1 MKLERF
7 KTNSFTQRFTT
18 TVILIIMLGLSAV
31 MLLPYLI
38 MLSNSLKL
46 PKELFTET
54 LELIPPSWQWENYT
68 RVLFEEDMMKSVANT
83 CKILIWV
90 LPIGLFTTSL
100 AAFAF
105 AKMRFRGSKVLFA
118 LLLATM
124 MIPGTVTMFP
134 TFLFWNKIGF
144 RDSYV
149 PLILPGCLGNIS
161 AMFFLVQYLKSM
173 PNSMIEAAKIE
184 GASYFQIYIHIIFP
198 LCKGAIAT
206 QALFWLM
213 AIWNDLLGPILY
225 LDSVKKY
232 PLTPFLASLNTQ
244 DSSMASVPIMCAGA
258 VCASI
263 PLILLYLIFN
273 KQVINSLSLTGGVKE

>member
-1 MKLERF
+1 MKLELFR
-7 KTNSFTQRFTT
+7 TNSFNRKLTT
-18 TVILIIMLGLSAV
+18 TVIVIIMLGLSAM

-46 PKELFTET
+46 PKELFTEK
-54 LELIPPSWQWENYT
+54 LQLIPLSWHWENYY
-68 RVLFEEDMMKSVANT
+68 RVLFEEGMMKSVVNT
-83 CKILIWV
+83 CKILILV
-90 LPIGLFTTSL
+90 LPIGLFSTSL

-134 TFLFWNKIGF
+134 TFLFWIKIGF

-173 PNSMIEAAKIE
+173 PNSMIEAARIE
-184 GASYFQIYIHIIFP
+184 GASYFQI
-198 LCKGAIAT
+198 
-206 QALFWLM
+206 
-213 AIWNDLLGPILY
+213 
-225 LDSVKKY
+225 
-232 PLTPFLASLNTQ
+232 
-244 DSSMASVPIMCAGA
+244 
-258 VCASI
+258 
-263 PLILLYLIFN
+263 
-273 KQVINSLSLTGGVKE
+273 